1 MRLEV
6 TRRSDLAVRA
16 LIVLA
21 AAHGRVKAKALADA
35 LDTTVAYVPQV
46 LNPLVS
52 QGWVRSHPGPTG
64 GYSVA
69 VPLAELSVLAVIE
82 ATEGPTTTGRCV
94 LENGP
99 CRADAPCA
107 LHGPWENAR
116 TRLLDA
122 LAHTSLGEL
131 DELRRTH

>member
-21 AAHGRVKAKALADA
+21 AARGRVKAKALADE

-52 QGWVRSHPGPTG
+52 RGWVRSHPGPTG
-64 GYSVA
+64 GYSAA
-69 VPLAELSVLAVIE
+69 VPLAELNVLDVIE
-82 ATEGPTTTGRCV
+82 ATEGPTITGRCV
-94 LENGP
+94 LENVP

-107 LHGPWENAR
+107 LHGAWENAR

-122 LAHTSLGEL
+122 LADTTVGELGEP
-131 DELRRTH
+131 R